1 MKRAKVTKVTKVT
14 KVRKL
19 TKVLLNKEF
28 EMFRQRYNCGA
39 KGKLKAN

>member
-1 MKRAKVTKVTKVT
+1 MKRAKVTKVTKV
-14 KVRKL
+14 L
-19 TKVLLNKEF
+19 KVLLNKEF